1 MPVGLFKSQRLV
13 ENCPL
18 LSTTFSGQKMVIYSA
33 VKSGGFFFCSIWLL
47 LFLTWEPCVA
57 Q

>member
-18 LSTTFSGQKMVIYSA
+18 LSTFSGQKMVIYSA